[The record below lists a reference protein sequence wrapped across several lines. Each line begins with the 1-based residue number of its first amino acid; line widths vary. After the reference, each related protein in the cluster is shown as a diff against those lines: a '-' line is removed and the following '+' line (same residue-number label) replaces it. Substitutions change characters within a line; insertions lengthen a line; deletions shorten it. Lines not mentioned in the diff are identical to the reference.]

1 MAMPTA
7 LSAKATALDSQ
18 RKHDHVP
25 PSNPQHSKNA
35 ESNRQLPVKNNA
47 QPESQESLSSS
58 QAAGGE
64 AGSDDEDDESL
75 YGDILDSC
83 DLEPYI
89 NGRSCHQL
97 LMR

>member
-1 MAMPTA
+1 MPTA

-18 RKHDHVP
+18 KKHDHVP
-25 PSNPQHSKNA
+25 PSNPQHA
-35 ESNRQLPVKNNA
+35 EPNRQLPVKNNA
-47 QPESQESLSSS
+47 QPESQESLPSSH
-58 QAAGGE
+58 AAGGE